1 MSDSALA
8 LPTAGPALGV
18 DGAGLTDPAAFPVL
32 RPTRVRYDDLGP
44 DGRATLLGLGR
55 WLEQARVDGELPR
68 FRRLVE
74 DGGFA
79 APRILLAA
87 QRIDRLAPLERDREY
102 RVGLGVRRIG
112 NSSFSYGHGVFADGA
127 CVAVSDSTTVLA
139 TASGPTGLPD
149 ALRADL
155 AAMLIDEPGGAPSPR
170 PGAARRER
178 AAYPVTL
185 PVRARI
191 ADIDTNA
198 HVNNV
203 AVLSWYAD
211 AVADWQLDRL
221 GRSAGGPPPALAAVA
236 WDVQYV
242 AEVTYPATY
251 DVALAV
257 SEDPEGLRYRC
268 ALFAGPRCVGLAD
281 GVGPAGELSRADLAR
296 WGLRA

>member
-1 MSDSALA
+1 MPDSALA
-8 LPTAGPALGV
+8 LPTAGPSLGV

-32 RPTRVRYDDLGP
+32 RRTGVRYDDLGP
-44 DGRATLLGLGR
+44 DGRVTLLGLGR
-55 WLEQARVDGELPR
+55 WLEQSRVDAELPR

-87 QRIDRLAPLERDREY
+87 QRIDQLAPLERDREY

-139 TASGPTGLPD
+139 TSSGPTGLPE
-149 ALRADL
+149 ALRSDL
-155 AAMLIDEPGGAPSPR
+155 AALIIDEPGGAPSPR
-170 PGAARRER
+170 PAAARRDR

-198 HVNNV
+198 HVNNI

-211 AVADWQLDRL
+211 VVADWQLDRL
-221 GRSAGGPPPALAAVA
+221 GRPPGGPPPALAAVA

-242 AEVTYPATY
+242 AEVTYPASY
-251 DVALAV
+251 EVALAV
-257 SEDPEGLRYRC
+257 EEDPWGLRYRC
-268 ALFAGPRCVGLAD
+268 GLFAGARCVGLAD
-281 GVGPAGELSRADLAR
+281 GVGPAGDLPGSDLAA
-296 WGLRA
+296 WALRA